1 MGAVP
6 ITMSSLFAGFV
17 TLCRS
22 EIRMENKA
30 LEIIASIPN
39 SLDWSAWVTA
49 IATIVLAIL
58 TFIYVCLTKKILA
71 SQSDPCVL
79 LSVVHDESRSSI
91 LQLVAK
97 NVGSGLAHDISFEFS
112 RPIPH
117 RAFGISIDQAKKAE
131 DMKEGP
137 FIDGIP
143 ALGPGEERK
152 IDWGQY
158 GGLIKNLGTEPVI
171 VKCIFKKHEK
181 RMPPVECKLDV
192 KSFEGT
198 VAAEVPIARIA
209 RDIEKI
215 SNNLHHLLT
224 GFKKLKVEL
233 VEPFK
238 SDTEEKEDKKA

>member
-1 MGAVP
+1 
-6 ITMSSLFAGFV
+6 
-17 TLCRS
+17 
-22 EIRMENKA
+22 MENDTLKLVA
-30 LEIIASIPN
+30 TISN
-39 SLDWSAWVTA
+39 CLDWSAWVTA
-49 IATIVLAIL
+49 TATIVLAIL
-58 TFIYVCLTKKILA
+58 TFIYVRLTKKILA
-71 SQSDPCVL
+71 SQSDPCVI
-79 LSVVHDESRSSI
+79 LSVVHDEARPSI

-97 NVGSGLAHDISFEFS
+97 NIGSGLAHDISFEFS

-131 DMKEGP
+131 DMTEGP
-137 FIDGIP
+137 LVDGIP

-171 VKCIFKKHEK
+171 VKCIFKKHGK

-224 GFKKLKVEL
+224 GFNKLKVEL
-233 VEPFK
+233 VEPLK
-238 SDTEEKEDKKA
+238 RDTEDKENNMA